1 MTERREYD
9 EATKA
14 AVMAA
19 LLAGQGVT
27 EIAEK
32 YKINPAT
39 IRSWKSRQQNGET
52 VATVATEKRQ
62 RIGDLILEGLE
73 AQLMATKAMA
83 DVFADKDWI
92 RKQEASQVAILFG
105 VISDKTYRILEALP
119 DTTDAE

>member
-19 LLAGQGVT
+19 LLAGQGVA
-27 EIAEK
+27 EVAEK

-92 RKQEASQVAILFG
+92 RKQEASQIAILFG

-119 DTTDAE
+119 DTEE